1 MDLVLVAQ
9 VAQVIIQI
17 ATAITT
23 VFLARWAYSQA
34 KAAQQQAQATK
45 ETVNEMRESRLA
57 QERPHI
63 IVEADHSRPTF
74 VYIVVRNIGK
84 GAAKNITFEFSDPIE
99 SPQSADPTSVMRPL
113 NEQPFFQEGFDY
125 RAPGREYKCFWASMR
140 DLPQFLRDRGLQ
152 NGIRVTSRYEALSG
166 KAYETPWTINPLLMA
181 DLYRLGLDMQDD
193 E

>member
-34 KAAQQQAQATK
+34 KAAQQQAQATE

-113 NEQPFFQEGFDY
+113 NEQPYFQRGMPFL
-125 RAPGREYKCFWASMR
+125 APGAEIRCLWGSMI
-140 DLPQFLRDRGLQ
+140 DLAQFLRDRNLED
-152 NGIRVTSRYEALSG
+152 GITITSRYESLTGDS
-166 KAYETPWTINPLLMA
+166 YETPWTVNPLLIA
-181 DLYRLGLDMQDD
+181 DRVSLERDIQRD